1 MGELAD
7 ALRERGARL
16 TVQREL
22 ILDVIESM
30 SGHIAVEDVY
40 RRIHPRFPQV
50 NVSTIYRTLEL
61 LEEAGLIAHTHFH
74 DGAAKWHRSEDA
86 HHQHLVCDRC
96 GAEIELDPA
105 LIEPFDHVLRDRY
118 GFAPNFAHFAI
129 VGVCH
134 DCQALPVAPSR
145 MGEHRHEAS

>member
-1 MGELAD
+1 VGYLSD

-16 TVQREL
+16 TLQREI
-22 ILDVIESM
+22 ILDTLESM

-74 DGAAKWHRSEDA
+74 DGAAKWHRKEDA
-86 HHQHLVCDRC
+86 HHQHLVCERC
-96 GAEIELDPA
+96 GAEIDLDLS
-105 LIEPFDHVLRDRY
+105 LIEPFAHDLRDRY
-118 GFAPNFAHFAI
+118 GFAANFEHFAI
-129 VGVCH
+129 VGVCSA
-134 DCQALPVAPSR
+134 CQQAAVP
-145 MGEHRHEAS
+145 